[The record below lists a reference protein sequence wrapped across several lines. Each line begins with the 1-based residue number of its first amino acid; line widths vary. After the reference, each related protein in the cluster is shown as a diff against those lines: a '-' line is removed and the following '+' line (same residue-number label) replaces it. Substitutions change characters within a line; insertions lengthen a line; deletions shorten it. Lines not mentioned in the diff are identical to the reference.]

1 MKLKF
6 LSILIAL
13 FCIENNYAQH
23 TDVINSNRPGESFS
37 AFAVGKKVLQVE
49 SGINYL
55 NDKHSI
61 LDYKANGFGLD
72 FVTRYGFFKEEL
84 EALLEINYQN
94 DTYKTDLGSKGRS
107 GVKSATL
114 GAKYL
119 VYDPYKN
126 RKEKVDIYSWK
137 ANHKFKWNSLI
148 PAVAVYAGANL
159 NFSDN
164 PFLPSTDKLDVIS
177 PKVMLV
183 TQNQFAGGYVF
194 VTNIFAD
201 RISTNYQTMEYVI
214 TLTKG
219 FNEQWSGFI
228 ENKGIQSEY
237 YADLIFRTGAAYLL
251 SDNLQLDASISKNLK
266 DTPSIF
272 YCGIGIS
279 WRNTESYE
287 DVVLKAPKDKGSKK
301 KSKKDK
307 EKEKTKKRL
316 DEVELTKP

>member
-1 MKLKF
+1 
-6 LSILIAL
+6 
-13 FCIENNYAQH
+13 
-23 TDVINSNRPGESFS
+23 
-37 AFAVGKKVLQVE
+37 
-49 SGINYL
+49 
-55 NDKHSI
+55 
-61 LDYKANGFGLD
+61 
-72 FVTRYGFFKEEL
+72 
-84 EALLEINYQN
+84 
-94 DTYKTDLGSKGRS
+94 
-107 GVKSATL
+107 
-114 GAKYL
+114 
-119 VYDPYKN
+119 
-126 RKEKVDIYSWK
+126 
-137 ANHKFKWNSLI
+137 
-148 PAVAVYAGANL
+148 
-159 NFSDN
+159 
-164 PFLPSTDKLDVIS
+164 
-177 PKVMLV
+177 
-183 TQNQFAGGYVF
+183 
-194 VTNIFAD
+194 
-201 RISTNYQTMEYVI
+201 MEYVI